1 MSSQKLKAG
10 SAHLIGRDAIA
21 AKGYW
26 QTYRLLLLRRL
37 VQITTLGLFLLGPVA
52 GVWLLKG
59 NLSSSQILEA
69 VPLSDPF
76 VYLQTLIAGHRGETT
91 MLIGAAIVAVFYLLV
106 GGRSYCSWVCPINPV
121 TDLSGWLGRRLGI
134 GRKVSIS
141 RWLRYWILALSLLLP
156 AITGM
161 VVWEL
166 VNPVSLLHRGIIFG
180 MGMGWYFIGAI
191 FLFDLFVLPKGWCG
205 HICPMGAFYSLV
217 GKFSPLRVK
226 ASKRDACN
234 DCMDCFAVCP
244 EPQVI
249 KPALKGKE
257 KGVGP
262 VILSPNCTN
271 CGRCI
276 DICSVNVFEYGS
288 RVANLM
294 ENQP

>member
-1 MSSQKLKAG
+1 MSVQKLKAG
-10 SAHLIGRDAIA
+10 SAHAIGQDAID

-26 QTYRLLLLRRL
+26 QTYRLLILRRL
-37 VQITTLGLFLLGPVA
+37 VQIMALGLFLLGPVL
-52 GVWLLKG
+52 GVWFLKG
-59 NLSSSQILEA
+59 NLTSSQVLET
-69 VPLSDPF
+69 VPLSDPYVF
-76 VYLQTLIAGHRGETT
+76 LQTLMAGHLGETT
-91 MLIGAAIVAVFYLLV
+91 MLIGAVIVAVFYLLV

-121 TDLSGWLGRRLGI
+121 TDLSSWLGRRLGI

-141 RWLRYWILALSLLLP
+141 RKLRYWILALTLLMP
-156 AITGM
+156 AVTGI
-161 VVWEL
+161 VIWEL

-180 MGMGWYFIGAI
+180 MGMGWYFIAAI

-217 GKFSPLRVK
+217 GRFSPLRVK

-234 DCMDCFAVCP
+234 DCMDCYAVCP

-249 KPALKGKE
+249 KPALKGKA

-288 RVANLM
+288 RVANQM